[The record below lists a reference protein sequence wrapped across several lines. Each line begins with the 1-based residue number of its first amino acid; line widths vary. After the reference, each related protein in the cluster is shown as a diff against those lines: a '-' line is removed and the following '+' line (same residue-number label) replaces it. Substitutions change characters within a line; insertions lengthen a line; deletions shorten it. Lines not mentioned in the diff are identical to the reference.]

1 MRLFEEIKQLRSF
14 LWAQKAAGK
23 SIGLVPTM
31 GALHAGHLQ
40 LIAASKAENDLTVCS
55 IYVNPTQFNNSADLA
70 KYPRTLAKDQEL
82 LAQVGCDVVFVPSN
96 QQMYQR
102 PNQLKFDFGSLDKTL
117 EGEFRPGHFSG
128 VALVVSKLFNIV
140 QPHRAYFGQKD
151 YQQLKVITKLASE
164 LLFDLQIKS
173 VPIVR
178 ESDGL
183 AMSSRNQRLSEQ
195 ERQKALVLF
204 QCLQFGKQ
212 QLKAG
217 KALAEVKHLVKAK
230 CDAVPGIRLE
240 YFELAETENLS
251 LVESVTHGTILL
263 MAAFVGDVRLIDN
276 LMMDE

>member
-14 LWAQKAAGK
+14 LLTQKAAGK

-31 GALHAGHLQ
+31 GALHAGHLH
-40 LIAASKAENDLTVCS
+40 LIASSKAENDITVCS
-55 IYVNPTQFNNSADLA
+55 VYVNPTQFNNSADLA
-70 KYPRTLAKDQEL
+70 NYPRTLAKDQQL
-82 LAQVGCDVVFVPSN
+82 LAEAGCDVVFAPSN
-96 QQMYQR
+96 QEMYQL
-102 PNQLKFDFGSLDKTL
+102 PSQLKFDFGSLDKTL

-151 YQQLKVITKLASE
+151 YQQLKVITKLARE
-164 LLFDLQIKS
+164 LLFDLEIKS

-195 ERQKALVLF
+195 GRQKALVLF
-204 QCLQFGKQ
+204 HSLQFGKQ

-217 KALAEVKHLVKAK
+217 KGLAEVKHLVKAK
-230 CDAVPGIRLE
+230 CDAVPDVRLE
-240 YFELAETENLS
+240 YFELADVENLS
-251 LVESVTHGTILL
+251 LVESVRNGTILL
-263 MAAFVGDVRLIDN
+263 IAAFVGDVRLIDN

>member
-1 MRLFEEIKQLRSF
+1 LRLFEEIKQLRSF
-14 LWAQKAAGK
+14 LWTQKAAGK

-40 LIAASKAENDLTVCS
+40 LIAASKAENDITVCS
-55 IYVNPTQFNNSADLA
+55 VYVNPTQFNNSADLA
-70 KYPRTLAKDQEL
+70 KYPRTLAKDQEM
-82 LAQVGCDVVFVPSN
+82 LANVGCDVVFAPSN
-96 QQMYQR
+96 QEMYQL
-102 PNQLKFDFGSLDKTL
+102 PAQLKFDFGALDKTL

-164 LLFDLQIKS
+164 LLFDLEIKS

-183 AMSSRNQRLSEQ
+183 AMSSRNQRLSAH
-195 ERQKALVLF
+195 ERQNALVLF
-204 QCLQFGKQ
+204 QCLQLGKQ

-217 KALAEVKHLVKAK
+217 IDLAEVKSLVKAK
-230 CDAVPGIRLE
+230 CDSVPGVRLE
-240 YFELAETENLS
+240 YFELAEIENLS
-251 LVESVTHGTILL
+251 LVESVRNGTILL